1 MSNKHTININGSP
14 RSAGLTFYEWQGRT
28 VIRTSKS
35 LQPRRQTRAQFKVRM
50 RFLHTRTLWSALK
63 DCCTPFFVCAFSVVP
78 LSLPSSSR
86 QSVSLRN
93 LCRPGRQVFFRRLKK
108 NVYFCILFS
117 TVAMEKVY
125 IETYGCQ
132 MNFADSEVVGS
143 ILTAAGYGL
152 CDDLAEAD
160 YVLINTCAIRDNAE
174 QRVRHRVRELRA
186 LQGRR
191 AGLRIGVLGCM
202 AERLQDRLMAEE
214 DNLSFVCGPDA
225 YRRLPDLLRE
235 VGEGRRRAE
244 VELST
249 TETYADI
256 EPVRLG
262 SNGITAYISI
272 MRGCQNYCSYCVVP
286 YTRGRERSRDPQ
298 TVVAEARELVARGY
312 REVTL
317 LGQNV
322 NSYGLTPSPSPSGEG
337 SGKRVAFPELLE
349 LVAEVDPQLR
359 VRFATSHPK
368 DLSDSLLQA
377 MAAHPN
383 ICRCIHLPV
392 QSGSDRMLK
401 LMNRKYTV
409 EWYMDRIAAIRRYL
423 PDCSIT
429 TDVIAGFSSETEED
443 HQATL
448 DLFRRVRYDY
458 AYMFKYSLREGTY
471 AARHLAD
478 DVPDEVKTRRLN
490 EIIALQ
496 GEIALE
502 NNRQEV
508 GREYEVLV
516 EGESHRS
523 KERLFGRNSQNKVL
537 VFDRGD
543 AQLGTYR
550 QVRVVDCT
558 AATLLGELV

>member
-1 MSNKHTININGSP
+1 
-14 RSAGLTFYEWQGRT
+14 
-28 VIRTSKS
+28 
-35 LQPRRQTRAQFKVRM
+35 
-50 RFLHTRTLWSALK
+50 
-63 DCCTPFFVCAFSVVP
+63 
-78 LSLPSSSR
+78 
-86 QSVSLRN
+86 
-93 LCRPGRQVFFRRLKK
+93 
-108 NVYFCILFS
+108 
-117 TVAMEKVY
+117 MEKVY

-143 ILTAAGYGL
+143 ILREAGYTL
-152 CDDLAEAD
+152 CTDLQEAD
-160 YVLINTCAIRDNAE
+160 FVLVNTCAIRDNAE

-186 LQGRR
+186 LQNRCHK
-191 AGLRIGVLGCM
+191 LRIGILGCM
-202 AERLQDRLMAEE
+202 AERLQSRLMEE
-214 DNLSFVCGPDA
+214 EENVSFVCGPDA
-225 YRRLPDLLRE
+225 YRRLPQLLAQVRQ
-235 VGEGRRRAE
+235 GQRAAE

-256 EPVRLG
+256 EPVRLA
-262 SNGITAYISI
+262 SNGISAYISI
-272 MRGCQNYCSYCVVP
+272 MRGCQNYCAYCVVP
-286 YTRGRERSRDPQ
+286 YTRGRERSRDPETIVREAQ
-298 TVVAEARELVARGY
+298 TLFDKGY

-322 NSYGLTPSPSPSGEG
+322 NSYSWQTQDG
-337 SGKRVAFPELLE
+337 ACDFPELMRR
-349 LVAEVDPQLR
+349 VALIDPALR

-368 DLSDSLLQA
+368 DLSDKLLEV

-409 EWYMDRIAAIRRYL
+409 EWYLDRVDAIRRYL

-429 TDVIAGFSSETEED
+429 TDVIAGFSTETLDD
-443 HQATL
+443 HRATL

-471 AARHLAD
+471 AWRHLAD
-478 DVPDEVKTRRLN
+478 DIPDDEKTRRLN

-502 NNRQEV
+502 NNRLEV

-537 VFDRGD
+537 VFDREPASGIPP
-543 AQLGTYR
+543 AVPGTYR
-550 QVRVVDCT
+550 RVKVTSCT
-558 AATLLGELV
+558 AATLLGELVQ

>member
-1 MSNKHTININGSP
+1 
-14 RSAGLTFYEWQGRT
+14 
-28 VIRTSKS
+28 
-35 LQPRRQTRAQFKVRM
+35 
-50 RFLHTRTLWSALK
+50 
-63 DCCTPFFVCAFSVVP
+63 
-78 LSLPSSSR
+78 
-86 QSVSLRN
+86 
-93 LCRPGRQVFFRRLKK
+93 
-108 NVYFCILFS
+108 
-117 TVAMEKVY
+117 MERVY

-143 ILTAAGYGL
+143 ILTSAGHRVTTEI
-152 CDDLAEAD
+152 DDATFI
-160 YVLINTCAIRDNAE
+160 LINTCAIRDNAE

-186 LQGRR
+186 TQSRR
-191 AGLRIGVLGCM
+191 HNLRIGILGCM
-202 AERLQDRLMAEE
+202 AERLQQRLMAEE
-214 DNLSFVCGPDA
+214 DNLSLVCGPDA
-225 YRRLPDLLRE
+225 YRRLPQLIEQVRN
-235 VGEGRRRAE
+235 GGQASE

-262 SNGITAYISI
+262 SNGISAFISI

-298 TVVAEARELVARGY
+298 TIVAEARSLFEQGY

-322 NSYGLTPSPSPSGEG
+322 NSYSWPEAG
-337 SGKRVAFPELLE
+337 FPELMDM
-349 LVAEVDPQLR
+349 VAAIDPQLR

-368 DLSDSLLQA
+368 DLSDRLLEV
-377 MAAHPN
+377 MASHHN

-392 QSGSDRMLK
+392 QSGSNRMLK

-409 EWYMDRIAAIRRYL
+409 EWYLDRVDSIRRHL

-429 TDVIAGFSSETEED
+429 TDVIAGFSGETLDD

-448 DLFRRVRYDY
+448 DLFRQVRYDY
-458 AYMFKYSLREGTY
+458 AFMFKYSERNGTY
-471 AARHLAD
+471 ASRHLPD
-478 DVPDEVKTRRLN
+478 DIPDDEKTRRLN

-496 GEIALE
+496 GQIALE
-502 NNRQEV
+502 NNREEV

-523 KERLFGRNSQNKVL
+523 REQLFGRNSQNKVI
-537 VFDRGD
+537 VFDRRD
-543 AQLGTYR
+543 AQPGTYR
-550 QVRVVDCT
+550 KVKVNSCT
-558 AATLLGELV
+558 AATLIGELA

>member
-1 MSNKHTININGSP
+1 MS
-14 RSAGLTFYEWQGRT
+14 
-28 VIRTSKS
+28 
-35 LQPRRQTRAQFKVRM
+35 
-50 RFLHTRTLWSALK
+50 
-63 DCCTPFFVCAFSVVP
+63 
-78 LSLPSSSR
+78 
-86 QSVSLRN
+86 
-93 LCRPGRQVFFRRLKK
+93 
-108 NVYFCILFS
+108 
-117 TVAMEKVY
+117 EKIY

-132 MNFADSEVVGS
+132 MNFADSEVVGA
-143 ILTAAGYGL
+143 ILQKGGYEL
-152 CDDLAEAD
+152 CATLGEAD
-160 YVLINTCAIRDNAE
+160 FVLINTCAIRDNAE

-186 LQGRR
+186 EQGRR
-191 AGLRIGVLGCM
+191 RGLRIGILGCM
-202 AERLQDRLMAEE
+202 AERLQSRLMAEE
-214 DNLSFVCGPDA
+214 DNVSLVCGPDA
-225 YRRLPDLLRE
+225 YRRLPELLQQVRRQANGR
-235 VGEGRRRAE
+235 GEQAAA

-256 EPVRLG
+256 EPVRLA
-262 SNGITAYISI
+262 SNGISAYISI
-272 MRGCQNYCSYCVVP
+272 MRGCQNYCAYCVVP

-298 TVVAEARELVARGY
+298 TIVDEARSLFDRGY

-322 NSYGLTPSPSPSGEG
+322 NSYRWNDVG
-337 SGKRVAFPELLE
+337 FPELMAR
-349 LVAEVDPQLR
+349 VAEVDSRLR

-368 DLSDSLLQA
+368 DLSDELLRV
-377 MAAHPN
+377 MASHGN

-409 EWYMDRIAAIRRYL
+409 EWYMDRVEAIRRHL

-429 TDVIAGFSSETEED
+429 TDVIAGFSTETEED

-471 AARHLAD
+471 AWKHLPDDIAD
-478 DVPDEVKTRRLN
+478 EEKTRRLN

-496 GEIALE
+496 GQIALE

-537 VFDRGD
+537 VFDRMPSAGGP
-543 AQLGTYR
+543 AAVPGTYR
-550 QVRVVDCT
+550 RVRVNDCT

>member
-1 MSNKHTININGSP
+1 
-14 RSAGLTFYEWQGRT
+14 
-28 VIRTSKS
+28 
-35 LQPRRQTRAQFKVRM
+35 
-50 RFLHTRTLWSALK
+50 
-63 DCCTPFFVCAFSVVP
+63 
-78 LSLPSSSR
+78 
-86 QSVSLRN
+86 
-93 LCRPGRQVFFRRLKK
+93 
-108 NVYFCILFS
+108 
-117 TVAMEKVY
+117 MEKVY

-143 ILTAAGYGL
+143 ILREAGYTL
-152 CDDLAEAD
+152 CTDLQEAD
-160 YVLINTCAIRDNAE
+160 FVLVNTCAIRDNAE

-186 LQGRR
+186 LQNRCHK
-191 AGLRIGVLGCM
+191 LRIGILGCM
-202 AERLQDRLMAEE
+202 AERLQSRLMEE
-214 DNLSFVCGPDA
+214 EENVSFVCGPDA
-225 YRRLPDLLRE
+225 YRRLPQLLAQVRQ
-235 VGEGRRRAE
+235 GQRAAE

-256 EPVRLG
+256 EPVRLA
-262 SNGITAYISI
+262 SNGISAYISI
-272 MRGCQNYCSYCVVP
+272 MRGCQNYCAYCVVP
-286 YTRGRERSRDPQ
+286 YTRGRERSRDPETIVREAQ
-298 TVVAEARELVARGY
+298 TLFDKGY

-322 NSYGLTPSPSPSGEG
+322 NSYSWQTQDG
-337 SGKRVAFPELLE
+337 ACDFPELMRR
-349 LVAEVDPQLR
+349 VALIDPALR

-368 DLSDSLLQA
+368 DLSDKLLEV

-409 EWYMDRIAAIRRYL
+409 EWYLGRVDAIRRYL

-429 TDVIAGFSSETEED
+429 TDVIAGFSTETLDD
-443 HQATL
+443 HRATL

-471 AARHLAD
+471 AWRHLAD
-478 DVPDEVKTRRLN
+478 DIPDDEKTRRLN

-502 NNRQEV
+502 NNRLEV

-537 VFDRGD
+537 VFDREPASGIPP
-543 AQLGTYR
+543 AVPGTYR
-550 QVRVVDCT
+550 RVKVTSCT
-558 AATLLGELV
+558 AATLLGELVQ